1 MTLVKILEQRALY
14 TRIIN
19 GVKYIAYK
27 DIKTETDDICPIATF
42 NNTHHITEIFSNYVC
57 KKSSNTLI
65 RRFKNRYYQGSPARG
80 LIGEAA
86 NTLVANSI
94 GFNSH
99 QLQLISIDN
108 YSFNVKV
115 YFERIV
121 GKSSLQDILNNC
133 AATDRVKIV
142 KTVLSKIF
150 EISCLNF
157 YHGDMNSSNILCNND
172 SRGNIDSIQIIDF
185 ELASPA
191 SCSTQ
196 LCFSHM
202 CVSVYDW
209 RINELIS
216 PAEMKAI
223 IYETISSKEM
233 ISSKASEVIETLIT
247 PERLDKQQRQHRL
260 KTINPLAKKLT
271 NYL

>member
-1 MTLVKILEQRALY
+1 MTLVKILEQSSLY
-14 TRIIN
+14 TRTIS
-19 GVKYIAYK
+19 GVKYIVYK
-27 DIKTETDDICPIATF
+27 DIEIDDTCPIASF
-42 NNTHHITEIFSNYVC
+42 NNTHHITEIFNNYVC
-57 KKSSNTLI
+57 KKDSSTLI
-65 RRFKNRYYQGSPARG
+65 HRFKNRYYQGSPARG

-86 NTLVANSI
+86 NTLTANAI

-108 YSFNVKV
+108 YSLNVKV

-121 GKSSLQDILNNC
+121 GKTSLQDILNNC
-133 AATDRVKIV
+133 ETIDRTKII
-142 KTVLSKIF
+142 KTVLSEIF
-150 EISCLNF
+150 ELSYLNF

-172 SRGNIDSIQIIDF
+172 IQGNVDSIQLIDF

-191 SCSTQ
+191 SCSAQ
-196 LCFSHM
+196 LCFSYM
-202 CVSVYDW
+202 CASVYDW

-233 ISSKASEVIETLIT
+233 ITSKVSEAIESLIT
-247 PERLDKQQRQHRL
+247 PEKLNKQQRQHRL
-260 KTINPLAKKLT
+260 KTINPLVKKLT

>member
-1 MTLVKILEQRALY
+1 MTLVKILEQRSLY
-14 TRIIN
+14 TRTIN
-19 GVKYIAYK
+19 GVKYIVYK
-27 DIKTETDDICPIATF
+27 DIEVDDIYPIASF
-42 NNTHHITEIFSNYVC
+42 NNTHHITEIFKNYVC
-57 KKSSNTLI
+57 KKDSSTLI
-65 RRFKNRYYQGSPARG
+65 HRFKNRYYQGSPARG

-86 NTLVANSI
+86 NTLAANSI

-108 YSFNVKV
+108 YSFSVKV

-133 AATDRVKIV
+133 AAVDRAKIV
-142 KTVLSKIF
+142 KTVLSEIF
-150 EISCLNF
+150 ELSFLNF

-172 SRGNIDSIQIIDF
+172 TRGNVDSIQIIDF
-185 ELASPA
+185 ELASAA

-196 LCFSHM
+196 LCFSYM
-202 CVSVYDW
+202 CASVYDW

-233 ISSKASEVIETLIT
+233 VSAKTSDAIENLIT
-247 PERLDKQQRQHRL
+247 HERLNKQQRQHRL

-271 NYL
+271 DYL